1 MLPGK
6 FGLNFIVNN
15 VNELQRVKPDPAFW
29 RNKRVFITGHTGFK
43 GGWLAFWL
51 SLLGAKVTGYALP
64 PNTDLS
70 FFSSVKLGRHL
81 KDSRLSDVNDY
92 SAVLEAL
99 SSANPEVILHLAAQP
114 IVRRSYSDPLETYR
128 TNVMGTVNL
137 LQASRSCKD
146 LKAIIVVTSDK
157 CYENKSWYW
166 GYRETDPLGGYD
178 PYSNSKACQE
188 LVASAF
194 RQSYLTDQG
203 IAIAT
208 ARAGNVIGGGDWSED
223 RLIPDAIRANFGNFC
238 LTIRNPAATRPW
250 QHVLEPLSGYLVLA
264 ERLCSDPGFAGGWNF
279 GPHDSSVCTV
289 EEVLVLLAQ
298 YLPGGLQWRGDTA
311 AQPHEANLLKLDC
324 SKAASLLG
332 WTPVWGLNT
341 ALKITCDWYMSQL
354 TEKDMEKVSL
364 SQIENYLTM

>member
-1 MLPGK
+1 VITEALSTSSS
-6 FGLNFIVNN
+6 
-15 VNELQRVKPDPAFW
+15 RKPNSVFW
-29 RNKRVFITGHTGFK
+29 RDKRVFLTGHTGFK
-43 GGWLAFWL
+43 GGWLTLWL
-51 SLLGAKVTGYALP
+51 SLMGARVTGYSLP
-64 PNTDLS
+64 PITDPD
-70 FFSSVKLGRHL
+70 FYSSVGLARHL
-81 KDSRLSDVNDY
+81 YQSHMADVNDNN
-92 SAVLEAL
+92 ALAEAIAK
-99 SSANPEVILHLAAQP
+99 ANPEIILHLAAQP
-114 IVRRSYSDPLETYR
+114 LVRRSYADPLETYS
-128 TNVMGTVNL
+128 TNVMGTANL

-146 LKAIIVVTSDK
+146 LKAVIVVTSDK
-157 CYENKSWYW
+157 CYENKSWHW
-166 GYRETDPLGGYD
+166 GYRETDILGGYD
-178 PYSNSKACQE
+178 PYSSSKACQE
-188 LVASAF
+188 LVVSAF

-223 RLIPDAIRANFGNFC
+223 RLIPDAIRANFGNSC